1 MRSVNPWTGE
11 VLARHAAHSAGEVE
25 RRLQLCAKS
34 QTANQG
40 RSIAARGAPLLRL
53 GELLEERAEAL
64 GALATAEMGKPIS
77 EAIGEV
83 NKCATVCRYYAQR
96 AEELLAPAPT
106 GAPEAHVRFDPLGVV
121 LAVMPW
127 NFPYWQVLRFGAPA
141 WMAGNTM
148 LIKHAPNTL
157 GCAKALESL
166 ALEAGFP
173 EGAMS
178 LVIVDVDEVPAL
190 IRDPRVAAVTVTG
203 SERAGSAVASV
214 AGAALKK
221 CVLELGG
228 SDPFIV
234 FADAD
239 LDAAVQLELGG
250 KDPAYVASDVD
261 PAQAAKALA
270 DGAFYNNGQSCCAA
284 KRFLVESRVAS
295 DFGQRLVAAFEAL
308 EVGDPSSAS
317 CRLGPL
323 AREDLVE
330 TLGAQVEDSVAAG
343 ARLLCGGS
351 RQRLVYAP
359 TVLVDVREGM
369 RVFDEETFGPVAAV
383 TAFSDLE
390 QALALSNASAYGLTA
405 SIWTADVP
413 SALGLARRLEV
424 GGVFLNRIPGSDP
437 RFPFGGVKKSGY
449 GRELG
454 VEGIREFVNV
464 KTVWVQ

>member
-239 LDAAVQLELGG
+239 LDAAVAG
-250 KDPAYVASDVD
+250 AVA
-261 PAQAAKALA
+261 ARIQ
-270 DGAFYNNGQSCCAA
+270 NNGQSCCAA